1 VLADRAQRMPNP
13 DRISSPIFSSV
24 LVRIAS
30 PGAAPEVVA
39 APLIGPAGMA
49 YDPVG
54 DRILVTEAFTGLVRV
69 LPLD

>member
-1 VLADRAQRMPNP
+1 M
-13 DRISSPIFSSV
+13 
-24 LVRIAS
+24 RIAS

-54 DRILVTEAFTGLVRV
+54 DRILVTEAFTSLVRV
-69 LPLD
+69 VPLD